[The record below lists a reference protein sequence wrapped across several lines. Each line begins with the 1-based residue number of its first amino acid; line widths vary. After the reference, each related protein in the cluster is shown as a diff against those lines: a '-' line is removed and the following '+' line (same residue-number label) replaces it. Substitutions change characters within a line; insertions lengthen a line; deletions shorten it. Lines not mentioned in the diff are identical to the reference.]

1 MNTMRRRVCFQLA
14 RTAAGLCLVASAAFL
29 FHPLLCGQKQPIVW
43 SDREKPIM
51 QQLQH
56 LRELADAERSSA
68 TKQLAIQIRQLPV
81 AGNKEALAFQ
91 LAMLATEGDPGSG
104 TLQEV
109 ATTLAQAL
117 REQPFKGSQGKPP
130 EPYVVLAQLVRYE
143 HVQTSLA
150 DPRFADAMANLEAD
164 DQERQHA
171 DFTLADLSGKQ
182 WTLKSLTGKV
192 VLVNFWA
199 TWCPPCRK
207 EMPDLETIY
216 RRFKERGLVIL
227 AISDEDANRVKP
239 FIEERKFSYPI
250 LLDPGRKVNE
260 AFRVF
265 GIPKSFLY
273 DRNGRLVAQAIDMRT
288 QRQFLEMLGLAGFE

>member
-1 MNTMRRRVCFQLA
+1 MRRPFCLQLA
-14 RTAAGLCLVASAAFL
+14 RRAAGVCLIAVAAFL
-29 FHPLLCGQKQPIVW
+29 FHPVLRAQNQIVW
-43 SDREKPIM
+43 SDREKPIL
-51 QQLQH
+51 QQLRH
-56 LRELADAERSSA
+56 LRELSDAERSTT
-68 TKQLAIQIRQLPV
+68 TKKLAIQIRQLPV

-117 REQPFKGSQGKPP
+117 REQPFKGNEGKPP
-130 EPYVVLAQLVRYE
+130 EPYIVLAQLVRYE
-143 HVQTSLA
+143 HVQASL
-150 DPRFADAMANLEAD
+150 DDSHFADAMANLEAD
-164 DQERQHA
+164 DQQRQQA
-171 DFTLADLSGKQ
+171 DFTLADLEGKQ

-207 EMPDLETIY
+207 EMPDLEAIY
-216 RRFKERGLVIL
+216 QRFKERGLVIL
-227 AISDEDANRVKP
+227 AISDEEASKVKP
-239 FIEERKFSYPI
+239 FIEEHKFSYPI

-273 DRNGRLVAQAIDMRT
+273 DRNGGLVAQAIDMRT
-288 QRQFLEMLGLAGFE
+288 QRQFLEMLGNAGL

>member
-1 MNTMRRRVCFQLA
+1 MRRPFCLQLA
-14 RTAAGLCLVASAAFL
+14 RTAAGVCLIAAAALL
-29 FHPLLCGQKQPIVW
+29 FHPVLRAQRNQIVW
-43 SDREKPIM
+43 SDREKPIL
-51 QQLQH
+51 QQLRH
-56 LRELADAERSSA
+56 LRELPDAERSST
-68 TKQLAIQIRQLPV
+68 TKKLAIQIRQLPV

-117 REQPFKGSQGKPP
+117 REQPFKGKEGKPP

-143 HVQTSLA
+143 HVHASL
-150 DPRFADAMANLEAD
+150 DDSHFADAMANLEAD
-164 DQERQHA
+164 DQQRQQA
-171 DFTLADLSGKQ
+171 DFTLADLEGKH

-207 EMPDLETIY
+207 EMPDLEAIY
-216 RRFKERGLVIL
+216 QRFKERGLVIL
-227 AISDEDANRVKP
+227 AISDEEASKVKP
-239 FIEERKFSYPI
+239 FIEEHKFSYPI

-273 DRNGRLVAQAIDMRT
+273 DRNGGLVAQAIDMRT
-288 QRQFLEMLGLAGFE
+288 QRQFLEMLGNAGL